1 MKKKNTNLRF
11 QHNHKPSITKT
22 IPVGKKQCLTIERL
36 SHDGRGIVKLQDKTW
51 FVAGALPQEEIEARV
66 MSSQS
71 QWVNAKCERIITP
84 SPLRQ
89 APLCQYAGICGGCEL
104 QHIPYDEQVQL
115 KQSSVIDQLQRFSS
129 IKITHWQPPLVG
141 EPFGYRRR
149 ARIAVRFDE
158 KTKTLRVGFRAAFS
172 QQIVQIKDCLVLTA
186 PLRQLLQKLPTC
198 LNALNAPHHLGHIEL
213 FDGVHTALLVRH
225 IKPLTDSD
233 IQQFQLFCKE
243 NQCQLWLQG
252 KDKPTSFDETQA
264 LQYSLN
270 IETKPLHLNYQM
282 GDFIQVNASINQQMV
297 LQALDWLTIQPND
310 TILDLFCGLGNF
322 TLPMAT
328 QAKKVIG
335 VEVVETMVESAKN
348 NALNN
353 NLNNTV
359 FHQADLSQSIT
370 GKTWTREK
378 LSAIVLDPPR
388 DGAIQVIKQMGE
400 LDTNRIL
407 YISCNPATLARD
419 AELLTKQGYQIIK
432 AGIIDM
438 FPQTSHIETM
448 VLFER

>member
-1 MKKKNTNLRF
+1 MKKKNTSLRF
-11 QHNHKPSITKT
+11 QHNHRSSTTKT
-22 IPVGKKQCLTIERL
+22 IPTGKKQCLTVERL

-51 FVAGALPQEEIEARV
+51 FVAGALPQEEVEARV
-66 MSSQS
+66 ISSQS

-89 APLCQYAGICGGCEL
+89 KAPCQYAGSCGGCEL
-104 QHIPYDEQVQL
+104 QHIPYIEQIKL
-115 KQSSVIDQLQRFSS
+115 KQNSVIEQFQRFSS
-129 IKITHWQPPLVG
+129 IKITHWQSPLLG

-149 ARIAVRFDE
+149 ARIAVCFDE
-158 KTKTLRVGFRAAFS
+158 KTKLLYVGFRAAFS
-172 QQIVQIKDCLVLTA
+172 QQIVPVKDCLVLTA
-186 PLRQLLQKLPTC
+186 PLRKLLQKLPTC
-198 LNALNAPHHLGHIEL
+198 LNALNSPHHLGHIEL
-213 FDGVHTALLVRH
+213 FDGDHTALLVRH

-233 IQQFQLFCKE
+233 TQQLQLFCQE
-243 NQCQLWLQG
+243 NHCQLWLQG
-252 KDKPTSFDETQA
+252 KDKPTPFHEKQA

-270 IETKPLHLNYQM
+270 VETKPLHLNYQM
-282 GDFIQVNASINQQMV
+282 GDFIQVNAPINQQMV
-297 LQALDWLTIQPND
+297 LQALDWLTIQPDD

-335 VEVVETMVESAKN
+335 VEAVETMVESAKN
-348 NALNN
+348 NAIHN
-353 NLNNTV
+353 NLNNIE
-359 FHQADLSQSIT
+359 FYQADLSQPIT
-370 GKTWTREK
+370 GKTWTSEK
-378 LSAIVLDPPR
+378 LSTIVLDPPR
-388 DGAIQVIKQMGE
+388 EGAIHVIKQMGK
-400 LDTNRIL
+400 LNTNRIL

-419 AELLTKQGYQIIK
+419 AELLTKQGFQIKK